1 MSDYQIRF
9 DPRLEIN
16 PADFV
21 AAWNNSPDCKTVA
34 EAQTDTSAAVDFDS
48 AAVKALTLLGGIAI
62 GVTTNTVY
70 DLIKSTV
77 INLPTVQKSFAAQTL
92 PTRTEFVD
100 IQQIEQP
107 DGTKLLIVIVKEH

>member
-21 AAWNNSPDCKTVA
+21 AAWNDSSDCKAIT
-34 EAQTDTSAAVDFDS
+34 EAQVDSSTAVDFDS
-48 AAVKALTLLGGIAI
+48 SAAKVLTLLGGIAI

-77 INLPTVQKSFAAQTL
+77 INLPTVQKTSTQTL
-92 PTRTEFVD
+92 PVRSEFVD

-107 DGTKLLIVIVKEH
+107 DGTKLLIVILKER

>member
-1 MSDYQIRF
+1 MTDYQIRF

-34 EAQTDTSAAVDFDS
+34 EAQTDSSAAVDFDS
-48 AAVKALTLLGGIAI
+48 SALKALTLLGGIAI

-77 INLPTVQKSFAAQTL
+77 INLPTVQKTLTQTL
-92 PTRTEFVD
+92 PVRSEFVD

-107 DGTKLLIVIVKEH
+107 DGTKLLIVIMKEH

>member
-21 AAWNNSPDCKTVA
+21 AAWNDSPDCKTVA
-34 EAQTDTSAAVDFDS
+34 KAHMDSSAAVDFDTS
-48 AAVKALTLLGGIAI
+48 AAKALTLLGGIAI

-77 INLPTVQKSFAAQTL
+77 INLSTVQKTLATQTL
-92 PTRTEFVD
+92 PERTEFVD

-107 DGTKLLIVIVKEH
+107 DGTTLLIVIMKEH

>member
-21 AAWNNSPDCKTVA
+21 AAWNDSADYKTVA
-34 EAQTDTSAAVDFDS
+34 EAQTDSAAVDFDS
-48 AAVKALTLLGGIAI
+48 SAAKALTLLCGIAI

-70 DLIKSTV
+70 DLIKSIV
-77 INLPTVQKSFAAQTL
+77 INLPTVQKTLATQTL
-92 PTRTEFVD
+92 PERTEFVD

-107 DGTKLLIVIVKEH
+107 DGTTLLIVIMKEH